1 MFEYMPKDMAGY
13 NSRSINQVISKDGC
27 IDSFLLENHT

>member
-13 NSRSINQVISKDGC
+13 NSRSINQVISKNVC
-27 IDSFLLENHT
+27 TDSLVKDHT